1 MKYLCKGGSTYGYL
15 IICQIPVF
23 VMKNS
28 NESKKSGLSESF
40 VMGVIALVFLMVGY
54 QTAMFIHRAAVVK
67 IAANRD
73 SPDTVYVYCDT
84 SLVVRNNAAHSSHAS
99 SVRKK
104 LPFRNVESF
113 HFNPN
118 TVSVEDLCRLGFT
131 VKQAESIDN
140 YRKKGGK
147 FRRKGDFAKSY
158 VVSDSVYERLEPYI
172 SIPLIDLNQ
181 ADSAAFDSL
190 PGIGGWFAAK
200 MIEYRET
207 LGGYSCKEQL
217 MDIYRFDQ
225 EKFDALSDLVTVSEP
240 YSYPLWTLPAD
251 SLRRHPYI
259 RDYETA
265 RSIVLYRENNPID
278 LWTVRHMEE
287 AGIISAENALKLG
300 RCVLRQPSAK

>member
-1 MKYLCKGGSTYGYL
+1 
-15 IICQIPVF
+15 
-23 VMKNS
+23 MKNS

-84 SLVVRNNAAHSSHAS
+84 SLVVRNNAAHSSHAL

-278 LWTVRHMEE
+278 LWTVRHMED

>member
-1 MKYLCKGGSTYGYL
+1 
-15 IICQIPVF
+15 
-23 VMKNS
+23 MKNS
-28 NESKKSGLSESF
+28 NESKKLGLSESF

-217 MDIYRFDQ
+217 MEIYRFDQ

-278 LWTVRHMEE
+278 LWTVRHMED
-287 AGIISAENALKLG
+287 AGILSPENALKLG

>member
-1 MKYLCKGGSTYGYL
+1 
-15 IICQIPVF
+15 
-23 VMKNS
+23 MKNS

-54 QTAMFIHRAAVVK
+54 QTAMFIHRAAVVR

-200 MIEYRET
+200 MIEYREM

-259 RDYETA
+259 GDYETA

-287 AGIISAENALKLG
+287 AGILSAENALKLG

>member
-1 MKYLCKGGSTYGYL
+1 
-15 IICQIPVF
+15 
-23 VMKNS
+23 MKNS

-54 QTAMFIHRAAVVK
+54 QTAMFIHRAAVVR